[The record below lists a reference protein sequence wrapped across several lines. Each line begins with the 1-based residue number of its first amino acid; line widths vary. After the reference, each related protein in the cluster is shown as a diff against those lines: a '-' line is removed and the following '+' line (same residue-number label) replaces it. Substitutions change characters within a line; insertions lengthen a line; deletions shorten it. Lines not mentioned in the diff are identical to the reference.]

1 MAQRLQLRGQK
12 EKEDRDEDEICDLIV
27 MAPESPSICKIRIS
41 SQAMLI
47 FFGAFVLSFSL
58 AVALAYCFPAEKLNE
73 LNRSRLQA
81 ENQALE
87 IENKNLELR
96 THKLNFQLSTL
107 EQTSKRITDLLE
119 TD

>member
-1 MAQRLQLRGQK
+1 MKTRF
-12 EKEDRDEDEICDLIV
+12 CDLIV
-27 MAPESPSICKIRIS
+27 IAPESPSINKIRIS

-47 FFGAFVLSFSL
+47 LFGAFVLSFSL

>member
-1 MAQRLQLRGQK
+1 MK
-12 EKEDRDEDEICDLIV
+12 TKFCDLIV
-27 MAPESPSICKIRIS
+27 IAPESPSICKVRVS
-41 SQAMLI
+41 SQALLI
-47 FFGAFVLSFSL
+47 ILGAFVLSFCL
-58 AVALAYCFPAEKLNE
+58 AVAFSYVFPSEKLNE

-96 THKLNFQLSTL
+96 TGKLDFQLSTL
-107 EQTSKRITDLLE
+107 EKTSQRISDLLK